1 MKKRFIVITALC
13 TLLLSLLSACE
24 LKNAGPLKA
33 ITRPYIAQYECIDA
47 TLGEEN
53 ILDKFEFITVT
64 LQNKDTMELSYKF
77 KDGETKKVKSK
88 YDFDYKTHTLTAEIG
103 LFGYTFK
110 QATVIEKGKFT
121 VSKSFGGKQL
131 IMKFK
136 AL

>member
-1 MKKRFIVITALC
+1 MLL
-13 TLLLSLLSACE
+13 TLLPACE
-24 LKNAGPLKA
+24 MKNAGPLKA
-33 ITRPYIAQYECIDA
+33 ITHPYIAQYECIEA

>member
-1 MKKRFIVITALC
+1 MLL
-13 TLLLSLLSACE
+13 TLLPACE
-24 LKNAGPLKA
+24 MKNAGPLKA
-33 ITRPYIAQYECIDA
+33 ITHPYIAQYECIEA

-88 YDFDYKTHTLTAEIG
+88 YDFDYNTHTLTAEIG
-103 LFGYTFK
+103 LFGYSFK